1 MPWWSMRG
9 NMKVKTIDF
18 SLIPGF
24 MFGIEW
30 AYDFGFVIVDL
41 GIMRICWDYVGF
53 DLPPPV
59 DQAPQ

>member
-1 MPWWSMRG
+1 
-9 NMKVKTIDF
+9 MKVKTIDF